1 MNGEDGFQL
10 VPTTFTVEASKK
22 ALVEMIIIDELA
34 FRFVEGYIGFKD
46 NQQPYNLSCKLGISH
61 LVKMWLGM

>member
-1 MNGEDGFQL
+1 MNGEEGFQL

-22 ALVEMIIIDELA
+22 ALAEMIIINELPFGFA
-34 FRFVEGYIGFKD
+34 ERYIGFKD